1 MSYYIFNGMN
11 KRYNQISA
19 PLPPT
24 GLAYTLALAG
34 GNNATCNITYNY
46 IAGLTYN
53 VSVIDNSNN
62 NYTVS
67 GGNGTATF
75 TFPIEPTMEIYTI
88 TVTATNTSNLS
99 SSSIITFTEE
109 HVIAPQNLSYSLN
122 GNICTIT
129 FTAISSFSY
138 TVTALDSNSVSYTP
152 TGSNG
157 NYTFTLVNN
166 PTNFSITVTA
176 YNIITSAASSVVTNN
191 FSTPL
196 TLSTNYTEVS
206 LTYGLPYN
214 YYYGGAIGYST
225 VPPGEFV
232 TNGIGNLAMSAD
244 GTYIVAARVYFPN
257 YTGYFSNNGVS
268 GFNNIL
274 TYDNLSDGTYSLIHT
289 FVSPN
294 GMVVIVYPYGGGPI
308 FYSSN
313 GSNPFRVQVGI
324 NTPYMSGGGGMT
336 ASSYNSQILIVTNYT
351 VVGWTN
357 NGNVTNGSVPS
368 FTVLATLSS
377 SPPFGNNGLPA
388 TGGFNS
394 VSMST
399 TGQYCIITTVVIRDA
414 NNNVTAPSNLYY
426 SNDTN
431 SSMASSITFTI
442 IPSSNF
448 PASSNI
454 GSWISA
460 VISGDGSKI
469 VAAESNGGIWISN
482 SNASNNLPKF
492 TKLYDYTINNNPYSI
507 SMSYSGMVIAMC
519 NLFTVLISINGGLTF
534 TTFYINQGVNGNTVP
549 PLTTTSQTN
558 IGSIPISN
566 SIVTVTPNGNIVACN
581 LHYATYY
588 NYYNRQGGSFCYF
601 FNVS

>member
-11 KRYNQISA
+11 KTYNHVSA
-19 PLPPT
+19 PSPPT

-46 IAGLTYN
+46 IPGLTYN

-67 GGNGTATF
+67 EGNGTASF
-75 TFPIEPTMEIYTI
+75 IFPIEPTMEIYTI
-88 TVTATNTSNLS
+88 TVKATNTSNLS

-109 HVIAPQNLSYSLN
+109 HVIAPQNLAYSLN
-122 GNICTIT
+122 GNVCTIT
-129 FTAISSFSY
+129 FTAIQSFSY

-157 NYTFTLVNN
+157 NYTFTLLNN

-176 YNIITSAASSVVTNN
+176 SNSITSAASSVVTNN
-191 FSTPL
+191 FTTPT

-206 LTYGLPYN
+206 LTYSLPVGTFYN
-214 YYYGGAIGYST
+214 GAYTT
-225 VPPGEFV
+225 VPQGAFV

-257 YTGYFSNNGVS
+257 YTGYFSNTGVS
-268 GFNNIL
+268 GFNNTL
-274 TYDNLSDGTYSLIHT
+274 TYDRLNSGNYSLTNT

-294 GMVVIVYPYGGGPI
+294 GMVVIVYPYGSGPI
-308 FYSSN
+308 FYSS
-313 GSNPFRVQVGI
+313 GGVNPFKVQVGI
-324 NTPYMSGGGGMT
+324 NTPYMGGGGGMT
-336 ASSYNSQILIVTNYT
+336 ASSYNGKILIVTNYN

-357 NGNVTNGSVPS
+357 NGTVTNGSVPS
-368 FTVLATLSS
+368 FTVLATLNS
-377 SPPFGNNGLPA
+377 SPPFGNNGLPS
-388 TGGFNS
+388 TCGFNS
-394 VSMST
+394 ISMST
-399 TGQYCIITTVVIRDA
+399 TGQYCIITTYDIKDS
-414 NNNVTAPSNLYY
+414 NNNLVAGSKLYY

-448 PASSNI
+448 PVSSNI

-482 SNASNNLPKF
+482 FNASNNLPKF
-492 TKLYDYTINNNPYSI
+492 TKLYNYTINNNPYSL
-507 SMSYSGMVIAMC
+507 SMSNSGMVIAMC
-519 NLFTVLISINGGLTF
+519 NLSTVLISINGGLTF
-534 TTFYINQGVNGNTVP
+534 STFYINQGVDGATVP

-558 IGSIPISN
+558 IGTIPISN
-566 SIVTVTPNGNIVACN
+566 STVTVTPNGNIVACN

-588 NYYNRQGGSFCYF
+588 DYYNRQGGSFCYF
-601 FNVS
+601 FTVS